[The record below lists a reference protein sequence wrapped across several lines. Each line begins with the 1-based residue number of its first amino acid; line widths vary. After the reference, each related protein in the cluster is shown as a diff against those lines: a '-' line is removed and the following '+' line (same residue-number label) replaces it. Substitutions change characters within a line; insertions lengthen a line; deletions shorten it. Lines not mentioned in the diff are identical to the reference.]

1 MFVSD
6 YITLEMTHDRKVK
19 EEGNKDNFL
28 TYTSLATHAQFFKT
42 LKLGGP
48 DSLYL
53 VRIGSIKERGT
64 IKPKRHHAGTWC
76 GFTDRMQEN
85 LSGEKQNLT
94 AYF

>member
-6 YITLEMTHDRKVK
+6 YITLVMTHDRKVK

-28 TYTSLATHAQFFKT
+28 TYTSLATHALFFKT

-64 IKPKRHHAGTWC
+64 IK
-76 GFTDRMQEN
+76 FTDRMQEN